1 MSGFNTDKRA
11 EQLVPAIT
19 MFDGLD
25 GVIFPLRV
33 CLVAPTKTRKHLT
46 THADGGPAE
55 SGGELVAS
63 VCSSVRFSSL
73 KWDNQIPIANCSILE
88 KGQVSVTIAPG

>member
-1 MSGFNTDKRA
+1 MSTFNPDKRA

-33 CLVAPTKTRKHLT
+33 GLVAPTQNLNT
-46 THADGGPAE
+46 
-55 SGGELVAS
+55 SGEP
-63 VCSSVRFSSL
+63 
-73 KWDNQIPIANCSILE
+73 DNQNPIRHSSILE
-88 KGQVSVTIAPG
+88 RCQLSVIIRLGSQCVRQQTTLSVGWTT